1 MYNNIN
7 QDTAKT
13 HLVHFIFG
21 NCQLS
26 TEETEEKKRFQETE
40 QLNTEFLNTLKRN
53 CHLPSVP
60 SAFNE
65 KKLYF
70 CICIHKKSA
79 KPY

>member
-26 TEETEEKKRFQETE
+26 TEETEETE
-40 QLNTEFLNTLKRN
+40 
-53 CHLPSVP
+53 
-60 SAFNE
+60 E
-65 KKLYF
+65 KKSDSEKLNN
-70 CICIHKKSA
+70 
-79 KPY
+79 

>member
-1 MYNNIN
+1 MNVIISFTVLFSLPQRGRWRGLN
-7 QDTAKT
+7 
-13 HLVHFIFG
+13 FFG

-26 TEETEEKKRFQETE
+26 TEETEEKKRFHETE

-70 CICIHKKSA
+70 CIRIQ
-79 KPY
+79 